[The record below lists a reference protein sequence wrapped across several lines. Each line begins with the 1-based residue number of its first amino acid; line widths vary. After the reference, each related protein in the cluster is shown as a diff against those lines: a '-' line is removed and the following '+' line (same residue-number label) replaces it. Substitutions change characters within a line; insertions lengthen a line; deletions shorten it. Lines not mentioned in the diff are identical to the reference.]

1 LADQANINRHHVN
14 RLVREETE
22 DVENTLKMVPPDL
35 VSPSVER
42 YPVKKKLQSLRL
54 NAEPM
59 SLLAQS
65 VIHPVPTADEVE
77 AEAPPE
83 VVAEVIDAVEKG
95 ATPDSAPNQ
104 IFNSL
109 FPEVQ
114 EPRIGVSAVAPGPL
128 EDMVVPTAHAPKL
141 VEEIL
146 TDEMEELLKIEVQNK
161 QELPK
166 DDIATDNN
174 ITAAERSPRGENKT
188 PMLLESEIPP
198 WEEATIQKLAAL
210 VGGDPIENLDASD
223 VTGLES
229 PEDINHELSKGID
242 YFIDADVVPF
252 QTKVQ
257 IRGSKLPKWFP
268 GMCLAFCCLFFM
280 RFSGY
285 MSTFPHL
292 PELVKISRSPS
303 EVLHSAWKAVQPKI
317 FPEDSLLIV

>member
-1 LADQANINRHHVN
+1 
-14 RLVREETE
+14 
-22 DVENTLKMVPPDL
+22 
-35 VSPSVER
+35 
-42 YPVKKKLQSLRL
+42 
-54 NAEPM
+54 
-59 SLLAQS
+59 
-65 VIHPVPTADEVE
+65 
-77 AEAPPE
+77 
-83 VVAEVIDAVEKG
+83 
-95 ATPDSAPNQ
+95 
-104 IFNSL
+104 
-109 FPEVQ
+109 
-114 EPRIGVSAVAPGPL
+114 
-128 EDMVVPTAHAPKL
+128 
-141 VEEIL
+141 
-146 TDEMEELLKIEVQNK
+146 
-161 QELPK
+161 
-166 DDIATDNN
+166 
-174 ITAAERSPRGENKT
+174 
-188 PMLLESEIPP
+188 MLLESEIPP

-268 GMCLAFCCLFFM
+268 G
-280 RFSGY
+280 Y